1 MALVVDGVGAKTMDI
16 AGAKTVSAV
25 VVGKVDVVIAKPG
38 VCSLVIAETVA
49 AVVARA
55 AEFCTVTKGGVGVVV
70 LAVRVAVVEE
80 AHMEDVG
87 AITLAETIAVGVVGA
102 LVVNIVASES
112 AGFVGGEQALVVD
125 KARSVAAG

>member
-1 MALVVDGVGAKTMDI
+1 MALVVDRVGAKTMDI

-25 VVGKVDVVIAKPG
+25 VVGKVDVAIAKPG

-70 LAVRVAVVEE
+70 LAVTVAIVEE
-80 AHMEDVG
+80 AYMEDVG
-87 AITLAETIAVGVVGA
+87 SITFAETIAVGVVGA
-102 LVVNIVASES
+102 LLVNIIASEA
-112 AGFVGGEQALVVD
+112 AGFVEGEQALIVD
-125 KARSVAAG
+125 DAGSTTVG